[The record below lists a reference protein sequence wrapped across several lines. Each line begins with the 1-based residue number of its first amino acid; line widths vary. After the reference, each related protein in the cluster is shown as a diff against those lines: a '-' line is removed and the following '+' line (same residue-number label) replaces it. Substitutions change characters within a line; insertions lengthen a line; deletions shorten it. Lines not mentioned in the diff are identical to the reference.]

1 MIVKKKAKD
10 LCVGD
15 KILGQTNYYNV
26 VGVKNSSLTGCMY
39 PVIEVTD
46 SRGIKKMIETGQS
59 EKFQDH
65 VYEVEVPDPEVVPV
79 VEEPVKKVAKKK
91 TVPAKKKVVKKVVKK
106 VAKKKV
112 VVSKKVAAK
121 KKK

>member
-1 MIVKKKAKD
+1 MIVKKKAAD
-10 LCVGD
+10 LRVGD

-26 VGVKNSSLTGCMY
+26 TSVKNSSLTGCMY

-46 SRGIKKMIETGQS
+46 SRGIKKMIETGGN

-65 VYEVEVPDPEVVPV
+65 VYEVDLPDPEVVPV
-79 VEEPVKKVAKKK
+79 VEEPVTKVAKKK
-91 TVPAKKKVVKKVVKK
+91 TAKKVVKKVVKK
-106 VAKKKV
+106 VAKKKAV
-112 VVSKKVAAK
+112 VKKATK